1 MNRSWLRVLAGV
13 VENVGIPVASY
24 LLLTWL
30 GWQPV
35 WALVGA
41 AGVSVVVLG
50 VQYVRTRAL
59 TTLGVLVLVRFAL
72 GVAVAVVTGDP
83 RLELAKDFVITSAV
97 GLFAT
102 ATLVFERPFIARIRR
117 DLSGEPDVFDRRWDN
132 DRGFRAVHRRLTL
145 LWSAGLLCEGAVA
158 ILLIYTL
165 PLTAAVVA
173 TSVLAPATL
182 LGLIG
187 VTEWR
192 ARRYVSTSI
201 VVGRAGDRV
210 SDGLSPDTADSRP
223 A

>member
-1 MNRSWLRVLAGV
+1 MTGSWWRVLAGV
-13 VENVGIPVASY
+13 AENIGIPVGSY

-50 VQYVRTRAL
+50 VQYVRTREL

-72 GVAVAVVTGDP
+72 GVAVAAVTGDA
-83 RLELAKDFVITSAV
+83 RLELAKDFAITSAV
-97 GLFAT
+97 GVFAVVSL
-102 ATLVFERPFIARIRR
+102 AFRRPLIARIRR
-117 DLSGEPDVFDRRWDN
+117 DLSGEPGLFDHRWDH
-132 DRGFRAVHRRLTL
+132 DRGFRVLHRRLTVG
-145 LWSAGLLCEGAVA
+145 WSAGLLCEGVVAVV
-158 ILLIYTL
+158 LIYAL

-187 VTEWR
+187 VTEWL
-192 ARRYVSTSI
+192 ARRHVMQNELAAPHAPGAVTD
-201 VVGRAGDRV
+201 RAADR
-210 SDGLSPDTADSRP
+210 
-223 A
+223 